1 MISKSKTI
9 EEVTWKKRQKKA
21 EKKSTDKKTYVNAN
35 ANDQDDETSDS
46 SSDSSSSEE
55 DENDIIIKKSNSK
68 HEIIVREEDFEENEK
83 LNFSQDVYNFT
94 ICANMTKC
102 CSPLQQGF
110 ALKQC
115 FIVFGVQILVAIFF
129 LIDIGIASYQPP
141 TTESNAIRII
151 CSLLLHMII
160 YGEVKQALS
169 ILRYLKFVKT
179 AKGGKRGR
187 FINILLC
194 SMQMISPFVT
204 ETVLILA
211 IGQTYQL
218 SMIIK
223 SFVAL
228 GFVTK
233 IDDMF
238 SENFPNEIK
247 TTADSIHLI
256 IGKDQNTNKR
266 IWARIKKARKEREPV
281 DYKQAFFN
289 LIINFWY
296 TLINNFYII
305 FYYYFFPLICI
316 LL

>member
-1 MISKSKTI
+1 
-9 EEVTWKKRQKKA
+9 
-21 EKKSTDKKTYVNAN
+21 
-35 ANDQDDETSDS
+35 
-46 SSDSSSSEE
+46 
-55 DENDIIIKKSNSK
+55 
-68 HEIIVREEDFEENEK
+68 VREEDFEENERLK
-83 LNFSQDVYNFT
+83 FTGDVYNFT

-115 FIVFGVQILVAIFF
+115 FIVFGVQILVAVFF
-129 LIDIGIASYQPP
+129 LIDIGFSSYEPP
-141 TTESNAIRII
+141 LTQANAIRII

-160 YGEVKQALS
+160 YGEVKQALQ

-238 SENFPNEIK
+238 SENFPAEIK
-247 TTADSIHLI
+247 DTASNLVLI
-256 IGKDQNTNKR
+256 IGKDQNTNRKIFKR
-266 IWARIKKARKEREPV
+266 LRVRKNGQPV
-281 DYKQAFFN
+281 DYK
-289 LIINFWY
+289 
-296 TLINNFYII
+296 
-305 FYYYFFPLICI
+305 
-316 LL
+316 

>member
-1 MISKSKTI
+1 MEKKN
-9 EEVTWKKRQKKA
+9 KKR
-21 EKKSTDKKTYVNAN
+21 EEAN
-35 ANDQDDETSDS
+35 NRLRGVKNNQMDDETSES
-46 SSDSSSSEE
+46 MSEESSDDGI
-55 DENDIIIKKSNSK
+55 DENQKIIDGSKSK
-68 HEIIVREEDFEENEK
+68 HEVIVREEDFEENEK
-83 LNFSQDVYNFT
+83 LCFADDVYNFT

-115 FIVFGVQILVAIFF
+115 FIVFLVQILVAIFF
-129 LIDIGIASYQPP
+129 LVDIGIANYQPP

-160 YGEVKQALS
+160 YGEVKQALN

-187 FINILLC
+187 FINVLLC

-238 SENFPNEIK
+238 SENFPDEIK
-247 TTADSIHLI
+247 DGAASIHLI
-256 IGKDQNTNKR
+256 IGKDQNTTKR
-266 IWARIKKARKEREPV
+266 IWTRLQ
-281 DYKQAFFN
+281 KQR
-289 LIINFWY
+289 
-296 TLINNFYII
+296 
-305 FYYYFFPLICI
+305 
-316 LL
+316 

>member
-1 MISKSKTI
+1 MRHASM
-9 EEVTWKKRQKKA
+9 
-21 EKKSTDKKTYVNAN
+21 
-35 ANDQDDETSDS
+35 
-46 SSDSSSSEE
+46 
-55 DENDIIIKKSNSK
+55 K
-68 HEIIVREEDFEENEK
+68 HEIIVREEDYEQNEK
-83 LNFSQDVYNFT
+83 LQFTGDVYNYT

-115 FIVFGVQILVAIFF
+115 FIVFGVQILVALFF
-129 LIDIGIASYQPP
+129 LIDIGINDYQPP
-141 TTESNAIRII
+141 TKQSNAIRVI

-169 ILRYLKFVKT
+169 VLRYLKFVKT

-187 FINILLC
+187 LINIFLC

-204 ETVLILA
+204 ESVLILA
-211 IGQTYQL
+211 IGQTGQL

-238 SENFPNEIK
+238 SENFPAEIK
-247 TTADSIHLI
+247 DTAADLTLV
-256 IGKDQNTNKR
+256 IGKDQNTFKKILKR
-266 IWARIKKARKEREPV
+266 IRVAKRKG
-281 DYKQAFFN
+281 
-289 LIINFWY
+289 
-296 TLINNFYII
+296 
-305 FYYYFFPLICI
+305 
-316 LL
+316 